1 MFHTRD
7 HFVPLARIYIH
18 ISFLLSPIQPLFP
31 SNPCVPHPLSSSL
44 FRMSSSSSSSF
55 FFSPSN
61 TIVRRSLLWMKH
73 GYSWFLQ
80 FLEYF
85 ISNILCSTSSNL
97 QSGRNRLSFRQSPYF
112 RGAGGTTFHRE
123 RERIQIYSDGSW
135 KYYRKILMKV
145 CR

>member
-1 MFHTRD
+1 MGSFCSTRENMY
-7 HFVPLARIYIH
+7 IYIYPFF
-18 ISFLLSPIQPLFP
+18 FLQFNLFFHPTHACPTHSPRHYFACPLR
-31 SNPCVPHPLSSSL
+31 PL
-44 FRMSSSSSSSF
+44 RPF

-80 FLEYF
+80 FLGYF
-85 ISNILCSTSSNL
+85 ISDILCSASSNL

-112 RGAGGTTFHRE
+112 RGAGRTTEFTE
-123 RERIQIYSDGSW
+123 RERIQIYSGGSW
-135 KYYRKILMKV
+135 KYYRKILIKV